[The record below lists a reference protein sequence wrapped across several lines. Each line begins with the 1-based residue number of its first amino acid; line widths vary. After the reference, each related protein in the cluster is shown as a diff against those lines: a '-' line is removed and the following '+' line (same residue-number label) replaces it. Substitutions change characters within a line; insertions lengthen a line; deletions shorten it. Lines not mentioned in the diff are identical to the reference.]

1 MPSKMRKERLLK
13 IVAGVLLACGLL
25 IWQHASILEAY
36 ALFFRKDNATPGADA
51 IVVLSS
57 PRLERLVRAFE
68 LGANNFAPRI
78 LVTTTPKR
86 PTKIFGLK
94 YPSTME
100 WVEAVAASLE
110 SSVPVDL
117 LPSLGDGA
125 RSTFDEAYDARQ
137 WALDNNYK
145 RIIIVTNAFHSRRAL
160 YAFEKVFSESGVE
173 VEVGAAPNPSFT
185 AKNWWLIDSG
195 LAAYLTEPLKFAA
208 YIFFDHSP
216 DFIEN
221 R

>member
-1 MPSKMRKERLLK
+1 MASKMTKERLIK
-13 IVAGVLLACGLL
+13 IFAGALLACGLL

-86 PTKIFGLK
+86 LTKIFGLK
-94 YPSTME
+94 YPTKME

-110 SSVPVDL
+110 SSVPVAL

-145 RIIIVTNAFHSRRAL
+145 RIIIVTNAYHSRRAL
-160 YAFEKVFSESGVE
+160 YAFEKVLGRPLSQKTQEGFFRIGMFLLLSLMF
-173 VEVGAAPNPSFT
+173 FT
-185 AKNWWLIDSG
+185 TFNDLKDLG
-195 LAAYLTEPLKFAA
+195 LF
-208 YIFFDHSP
+208 
-216 DFIEN
+216 N
-221 R
+221 